1 MNEDLIVKRRSA
13 AEIHALALDWRR
25 ALQIETEWSPN
36 LVETFENRLPKIIL
50 GFELVAQDDA
60 LLNGA
65 EGFARYPRIFIRK
78 SIRQRALDWDGRS
91 RMTLAHEL
99 GHLVMHPDAPL
110 PRMVESNKPAP
121 IEDMRRSAEWQTRK
135 FGAFFLMPEH
145 IVREFATFEELAQ
158 HCNVSREAAEIRF
171 NEVGHIKRQLSSE
184 ITNWIEEMKRN
195 HLPPKKKF

>member
-99 GHLVMHPDAPL
+99 ATLLCIPM
-110 PRMVESNKPAP
+110 PRYPGWWNQIS
-121 IEDMRRSAEWQTRK
+121 
-135 FGAFFLMPEH
+135 L
-145 IVREFATFEELAQ
+145 L
-158 HCNVSREAAEIRF
+158 
-171 NEVGHIKRQLSSE
+171 QLRICVALQSGRHANLEPFS
-184 ITNWIEEMKRN
+184 
-195 HLPPKKKF
+195 